1 MNAENSYLSSDIFMN
16 KQIIITA
23 SLMGMLAVIAGA
35 FGAHVLQGLLSQR
48 NLEVWHTAVQYQF
61 YHVFA
66 LLFLSTCSRFK
77 SGYIATCYY
86 LFTFGILLFS
96 GSLYLL
102 SCRDL
107 LGWPWLRIMG
117 PITPVGGLLF
127 IAGWLTLGIAAFK
140 NK

>member
-1 MNAENSYLSSDIFMN
+1 MN

-23 SLMGMLAVIAGA
+23 SLFGALAVIAGA
-35 FGAHVLQGLLSQR
+35 FGAHALRASLSLKQ
-48 NLEVWHTAVQYQF
+48 LEVWQTAVQYQF

-66 LLFLSTCSRFK
+66 LLFLSTFSRFK
-77 SGYIATCYY
+77 SKLIVSAYY
-86 LFTFGILLFS
+86 LFTFGIIFFS

-107 LGWPWLRIMG
+107 LGMPGLAALG
-117 PITPVGGLLF
+117 PITPIGGLLF
-127 IAGWLTLGIAAFK
+127 IIGWVMLALAAIR